1 MENLAAEGAE
11 EVVNDV
17 EYTHSSSKF
26 TIQGAYDGSRKVVP
40 EPVGLLEYHSANH
53 EPTRE
58 EYAQGHPLPRTAED
72 ASKSQFGQDLQ
83 FKRKKIMFVL

>member
-58 EYAQGHPLPRTAED
+58 EYAQGHPLPPCRPTHIRHA
-72 ASKSQFGQDLQ
+72 
-83 FKRKKIMFVL
+83 VLFCSFFIF